1 MRALRFLIVG
11 LVLTAATAVPALAV
25 QVRPHYS
32 VDIQAVYDQNGNPS
46 LVANFAPNGG
56 LATPRW
62 SICAPPNTSVCTP
75 VGSTSQQLTPGPTES
90 GTVFEASAVY
100 RGTTYTGISAVWEGQ
115 LHAVHPPALKGES
128 RVGARVSP
136 TVATWQGGWQTQQN
150 YQRPQDGAQS
160 GGRAPAIDQL
170 RVEACRTRKATHCV
184 NLSQVTW
191 AGSTNGAPVR
201 IAGRFKGWYLFAFD
215 QHFSGDAAFATPA
228 YRSPEDAPTLKV
240 GPTVARSAPYGP
252 VS

>member
-1 MRALRFLIVG
+1 MRALKFLI
-11 LVLTAATAVPALAV
+11 LAPVLLAACAVPALAV

-46 LVANFAPNGG
+46 LVANFAPNGA

-62 SICAPPNTSVCTP
+62 SICPPPNSSTCTP
-75 VGSTSQQLTPGPTES
+75 ASSTSQELTPGPTRA
-90 GTVFEASAVY
+90 GTVFQASAVY
-100 RGTTYTGISAVWEGQ
+100 MGTTYTGISAVWEGQ
-115 LHAVHPPALKGES
+115 LHAVRAPTLKGEP

-136 TVATWQGGWQTQQN
+136 TVATWQGGWQTQLN

-170 RVEACRTRKATHCV
+170 RVEACRTRKGTHCL
-184 NLSQVTW
+184 NLSQVTS
-191 AGSTNGAPVR
+191 AGSSNGSAVR
-201 IAGRFKGWYLFAFD
+201 IGRRFKGWYLFALD
-215 QHFSGDAAFATPA
+215 QRFSGDAAFATPA

-240 GPTVARSAPYGP
+240 GPTVARSAAYGP